1 MGGRRPRRAPGFT
14 LIELLVVLVLVA
26 ILAGLAVLAVRGRD
40 TQALVDNDAERLF
53 ALFTLAREEVLF
65 RYRTLG
71 VWLWQRGYRFL
82 TYTEGA
88 WQPSLDPL
96 LASRELAGGVGFRL
110 YLEGRPVVLEG
121 EAHDAETETP
131 EGEEPLP
138 QVVFFPDGTMT
149 PFEIVVES
157 PQASART
164 LRGTPTGQ
172 LTLDRDDPVD

>member
-1 MGGRRPRRAPGFT
+1 M
-14 LIELLVVLVLVA
+14 VLVLVA

-40 TQALVDNDAERLF
+40 TQAIVDTDAERLL

-71 VWLWQRGYRFL
+71 VWFWQRGYRFL

-96 LASRELAGGVGFRL
+96 LASRELAAGVGLRL
-110 YLEGRPVVLEG
+110 YLEGRPVVLEAQSP
-121 EAHDAETETP
+121 EAETQAA

-138 QVVFFPDGTMT
+138 QVVFFPDGAVT

-172 LTLDRDDPVD
+172 LTLDRDEPVD